1 MAPSMSKQPDP
12 SLLVVDDDT
21 GIQRQLRWAFDDYAT
36 TTCGDREAALAAVRK
51 AEPAVVL
58 LDLGLPPDPDGP
70 GEGMAALREILAER
84 PDARVIVLTGQ
95 KERAYA
101 LKAVSLGAYDF
112 YQKPVDIDELRV
124 IVSRAAYLRDLA
136 RESRAQQAEA
146 GRSAV
151 PDLITTSPAMQR
163 VADQIAR
170 FADPNV
176 AVLITGESG
185 TGKELLANGLH
196 ALSKRRERAYVAINC
211 AAIPENLLESE
222 LFGYE
227 KGAFTGAHKTT
238 VGKFEQA
245 HGGTL
250 LLDEVGDLP
259 LSLQAKLLRVLQDHR
274 IQRIGGRKSID
285 VDFRLVAATN
295 KDLEKLVETGAFR
308 EDLYYRISEVRVRIP
323 PLRERPEDAVLIAE
337 SFLVTWTA
345 EQGLRRVGLSP
356 EALDAIREHTW
367 PGNVRELQNRVKR
380 AAISAD
386 GAITAGDLELAE
398 PEPSEGPAT
407 SLREARRSA
416 EVSAIRDALRRANG
430 NISETARLLGVSRP
444 KLYQLLSEYGLR

>member
-1 MAPSMSKQPDP
+1 MSKQPAP

-36 TTCGDREAALAAVRK
+36 TTCGDRAAALAHLRK

-101 LKAVSLGAYDF
+101 LEAVSLGAYDF

-124 IVSRAAYLRDLA
+124 IVSRAAYLADLA
-136 RESRAQQAEA
+136 RERRAQQAEA

-151 PDLITTSPAMQR
+151 PDLITTSAAMQR

-196 ALSKRRERAYVAINC
+196 VLSKRRERAYVAINC

-238 VGKFEQA
+238 IGKFEQA

-259 LSLQAKLLRVLQDHR
+259 MSLQAKLLRVLQDHR

-337 SFLVTWTA
+337 TFLATWAA
-345 EQGLRRVGLSP
+345 EQGLHRAGLGRDAL
-356 EALDAIREHTW
+356 EAVREHTW

-380 AAISAD
+380 AAISAE
-386 GAITAGDLELAE
+386 GTITAADLELAA
-398 PEPSEGPAT
+398 PERPDGPAT

-444 KLYQLLSEYGLR
+444 KLYQLLSEYELR